1 MCSVADALAM
11 LDRAFTQK
19 SSSRWSSGAGTRTLA
34 RKLWRRTLD
43 GAQTTDE
50 KCHFEAVL
58 KLHSMPERRQRNA
71 APSAGKCRLNPPQS
85 RSPGNRAAGW
95 RPDRL
100 PCSLRQ
106 CRQPDP
112 NCVREFTLAG
122 QTCFG
127 FLRHCLRGAKVNRTT
142 SRPPQR
148 NQWEN
153 NRRETERPPP
163 PPGPPLSTRG
173 SSGRAALDK
182 YATCVEAWNMSTK
195 YGQRASEVV
204 VALSQRPGAKL
215 SEIAEALAAPLTS
228 VQRAVQTLV
237 ADDLVAADA
246 DRAPGYLTNADHPA
260 ADALTAFSLRVLP
273 AQRAMDI
280 VARTNPATYFA
291 GRDDEGYIVV
301 FSPFA
306 EPADAAK
313 LEATLERINRSRR
326 DGVPYELIERE
337 DLKRRLLDDL
347 ALRERGLRMVEV
359 KGSAVRAFRDPL
371 QHGSFDA
378 QKLRR
383 LHPSLPAVS
392 RRLLRDLATKHG
404 LSRVIAFGSSVRSDF
419 RPDSDVDMMFEP
431 RSDVRVGLA
440 SLLDIQERLEN
451 AFDRDVDLVNARAL
465 TEKTLRRAQEEGV
478 VLYE

>member
-1 MCSVADALAM
+1 
-11 LDRAFTQK
+11 
-19 SSSRWSSGAGTRTLA
+19 
-34 RKLWRRTLD
+34 
-43 GAQTTDE
+43 
-50 KCHFEAVL
+50 
-58 KLHSMPERRQRNA
+58 
-71 APSAGKCRLNPPQS
+71 
-85 RSPGNRAAGW
+85 
-95 RPDRL
+95 
-100 PCSLRQ
+100 
-106 CRQPDP
+106 
-112 NCVREFTLAG
+112 
-122 QTCFG
+122 
-127 FLRHCLRGAKVNRTT
+127 
-142 SRPPQR
+142 
-148 NQWEN
+148 
-153 NRRETERPPP
+153 
-163 PPGPPLSTRG
+163 
-173 SSGRAALDK
+173 
-182 YATCVEAWNMSTK
+182 MSTK